1 MRTKILPL
9 LLIAGMTF
17 GGTAYAATTATT
29 TTTTTTAPAAKVAV
43 AKAAATPGAA
53 TGKITKISS
62 KNMYFVVNGRKY
74 HVAKGFS
81 FTGLKVGEK
90 VAITYTMKGKLHE
103 VSTVK
108 PA

>member
-17 GGTAYAATTATT
+17 GGTAFAATTATT
-29 TTTTTTAPAAKVAV
+29 TTTTTAVTAPVVKMAA
-43 AKAAATPGAA
+43 AKAASGT
-53 TGKITKISS
+53 ISKISS
-62 KNMYFVVNGRKY
+62 KGLYVVVGGLKY

-81 FTGLKVGEK
+81 FKELKVGQK

-103 VSTVK
+103 ASAIK
-108 PA
+108 AA

>member
-17 GGTAYAATTATT
+17 GGTAFAATTATT
-29 TTTTTTAPAAKVAV
+29 TTTTTAPVMKMAA
-43 AKAAATPGAA
+43 AKAA
-53 TGKITKISS
+53 TGTISKIST
-62 KNMYFVVNGRKY
+62 KGLYVVVGGRKY

-81 FTGLKVGEK
+81 FKELKVGQK

-103 VSTVK
+103 ASAIK
-108 PA
+108 GA